1 MARQASAVAEVR
13 ANNYAAIG
21 SVHDGDDTAGYEIAS
36 AKGDIKTVLEMHV
49 GGQRVQQAAIGK
61 RG

>member
-1 MARQASAVAEVR
+1 MARRTSAEAEVR
-13 ANNYAAIG
+13 ANNSAAIG
-21 SVHDGDDTAGYEIAS
+21 SAHDGDGTAGYEIAS
-36 AKGDIKTVLEMHV
+36 AKVDIKTVLEMHV